1 MAVGKVYN
9 VDIIPN
15 PGTDRGWIVV
25 AKDRK
30 LIQLPNSNLS
40 NIRHQVIG
48 DVIGI
53 FTDSPAF
60 MGTNGI
66 EIAQKRHIPA
76 MVSSMEIAQNLLNKK
91 FGTAIR
97 ISRLKRKIF
106 LYRYF
111 MRIAIDGS

>member
-15 PGTDRGWIVV
+15 PGTVRGWIVV

-30 LIQLPNSNLS
+30 LIQLPTSNLS

-53 FTDSPAF
+53 LADSSAF
-60 MGTNGI
+60 MGINWI
-66 EIAQKRHIPA
+66 DIAHKRHISA
-76 MVSSMEIAQNLLNKK
+76 MVSCMEIAENLLNKK
-91 FGTAIR
+91 FCSAIR
-97 ISRLKRKIF
+97 ISRLKRKF
-106 LYRYF
+106 F
-111 MRIAIDGS
+111 